1 MRKFVKSLMLVAVA
15 AMAFTACN
23 ADLVSVDL
31 LKKSTT
37 ITFTASMNDDT
48 RASINDEDGDNIFK
62 VTWDEG
68 DKVAFVVYDESNKV
82 VEIQEATVETS
93 GPSAE
98 FTVNFASELTDGQR
112 IVAYMGYDYY
122 VDPNN
127 QYSWIETTFI
137 NYSSQTPRNNNADKR
152 RMYMSAEYQYDGNSN
167 AKIKFSHDCAYAIM
181 TIEGLSEV
189 SNVNVVFNNYNRVS
203 LYGDNVENN
212 IFVFTHSALNVSN
225 FLVEATTYNEGI
237 TETYSF
243 SKNFEDGVFT
253 LTNGKVA
260 MFTIKDWKSIL
271 ASPNVQAT
279 EITPNS
285 ITFSW
290 EAVAGAEDYT
300 YTVNGT
306 TETTDKTSVVVTD
319 LEPLTEY
326 TITVVANPV
335 NSETHATSKEGYA
348 YATTGADRSVLDKEF
363 TEVVEFANMTKLE
376 NYTNT
381 YLFTTDGGGTTIND
395 KFMYLKFNNEIDFSK
410 SGEYSIDDL
419 SSYSGECCIW
429 VGREVDGCNGYFN
442 YYKLGFLPYHFYPNP
457 GDTYVI
463 YVDVVDGKSS
473 ITVYANNPGYWSAIK
488 FKGVYVVKEAL
499 ATPVLTYEINGN
511 AITVNWEAIE
521 GAANY
526 TVTCGNE
533 SKTIEGTTA
542 TFEGLEYS
550 TAYTVTVVANP
561 ADPNANKPSEAA
573 TLNTTTGKDPISE
586 AVTVETVATSVS
598 GNGSNRYFTL
608 YLTTESY
615 SFKQLWFDTLVESNI
630 IAEGTFNVYDATV
643 SYLDENGNDS
653 GWEFG
658 VSGTITVAHDI
669 ENQQYNLTFNLN
681 DENGSTFVVTYI
693 GKING
698 IYSPG
703 EATPLNSPSYIN
715 YEAVNFTDVVITW
728 NAVEDAGSYEL
739 YYEYS
744 DNSTNATIKSEPVTT
759 TETTYTFS
767 GLTPGIYYTIFVKAL
782 PSTSANTE
790 SEYARL
796 YDVIVYP
803 APNTMETSYT
813 FTTAQHMGNN
823 KIRFSDANNNI
834 ADIQFDSTLTEI
846 SAGIYYEGYGP
857 NYVSCWECKF
867 NGSTMYPLNYVL
879 VEGNPG
885 ETQTVTIVASTT
897 YDGEVVKS
905 VFTGV
910 INMETPT
917 LEYTSASIA
926 RDGNNLAYI
935 FEGDGFGLNFNYY
948 ANGAD
953 GIAPGKYTFTA
964 GTHYSSYYT
973 YTLYDYKYMT
983 SIDLTVTGAIGETQT
998 YEFVL
1003 HTEYAG
1009 DIKAKYTGV
1018 LQAQ

>member
-1 MRKFVKSLMLVAVA
+1 MKKMFKNLMLVAVA
-15 AMAFTACN
+15 AMAFVGCN
-23 ADLVSVDL
+23 NDLISVDT
-31 LKKSTT
+31 LKKPTV
-37 ITFTASMNDDT
+37 ITFYASMEDDT
-48 RASINDEDGDNIFK
+48 RTSMTDENSDGKYEVN
-62 VTWDEG
+62 WSAG
-68 DKVAFVVYDESNKV
+68 DQVAFVVYGDNDSII
-82 VEIQEATVETS
+82 EIQTATVAEA
-93 GPSAE
+93 GASAE
-98 FTVNFASELTDGQR
+98 LTVEFTSELTTGQR
-112 IVAYMGYDYY
+112 IVAYC
-122 VDPNN
+122 
-127 QYSWIETTFI
+127 
-137 NYSSQTPRNNNADKR
+137 NYSYYASESWNNVEEPWLSQQTPQLNDVQKH
-152 RMYMSAEYQYDGNSN
+152 YISAEYTYNGE
-167 AKIKFSHDCAYAIM
+167 AVAPLKFSHDYAYAKM
-181 TIEGLSEV
+181 VVEGLESVDNISITLNETE
-189 SNVNVVFNNYNRVS
+189 NIN
-203 LYGDNVENN
+203 LYCDNVTNN
-212 IFVFTHSALNVSN
+212 IFMFTYHAMEVNTIT
-225 FLVEATTYNEGI
+225 VEATIYDENYIST
-237 TETYSF
+237 TYSF
-243 SKNFEDGVFT
+243 SKELEKPLNFNKGRIA
-253 LTNGKVA
+253 K
-260 MFTIKDWKSIL
+260 FTIKDWKSIL
-271 ASPNVQAT
+271 EAPTNVQAS
-279 EITPNS
+279 EITKNS

-290 EAVAGAEDYT
+290 EAVEGAKDYT
-300 YTVNGT
+300 YTCNGT
-306 TETTDKTSVVVTD
+306 TGTTEETSVVVSG

-326 TITVVANPV
+326 RITVVANPE

-348 YATTGADRSVLDKEF
+348 YATTGADRTVLDEQF

-395 KFMYLKFNNEIDFSK
+395 KFMYLKFNSDIDFSK
-410 SGEYSIDDL
+410 SGEYSIADL
-419 SSYSGECCIW
+419 SSYYSECCIW
-429 VGREVDGCNGYFN
+429 VGKAVDGCNGYGN
-442 YYKLGFLPYHFYPNP
+442 YYNLAFTPYHFYPNS
-457 GDTYVI
+457 GDTYII

-473 ITVYANNPGYWSAIK
+473 ITVYANNASYWSALK

-499 ATPVLTYEINGN
+499 ATPVLTSEINGN

-526 TVTCGNE
+526 TVTLNDTE
-533 SKTIEGTTA
+533 YTT
-542 TFEGLEYS
+542 TETSMVFDDLEYS

-608 YLTTESY
+608 NLTTESY
-615 SFKQLWFDTLVESNI
+615 LFKQLWFDTSINGNI

-653 GWEFG
+653 GWVFG

-681 DENGSTFVVTYI
+681 DENGSTFVVTYS
-693 GKING
+693 GKITG

-703 EATPLNSPSYIN
+703 EATPLNSPSNIN
-715 YEAVNFTDVVITW
+715 YEVVNFTNAVITW
-728 NAVEDAGSYEL
+728 NAVEGAGSYEL

-744 DNSTNATIKSEPVTT
+744 DNSTNATIESEPVTT
-759 TETTYTFS
+759 TDTTYTFS

-790 SEYARL
+790 SEYASL
-796 YDVIVYP
+796 YNVIVYS
-803 APNTMETSYT
+803 APDTMETSYT
-813 FTTAQHMGNN
+813 FTTAQNMGNN
-823 KIRFSDANNNI
+823 KIRFIDANNNT

-857 NYVSCWECKF
+857 NYVNCWNCTF

-885 ETQTVTIVASTT
+885 ETQTVTIVAATT
-897 YDGEVVKS
+897 YLGEVVKS

-910 INMETPT
+910 INMEAPT

-926 RDGNNLAYI
+926 HDGNNLAYI

-953 GIAPGKYTFTA
+953 GIAEGKYTFTA

-973 YTLYDYKYMT
+973 YTHYDYYYMT